1 MNSSSPKTI
10 SIFGATGS
18 VGLSSVDVILQY
30 PEKFIVDTIVAKSNI
45 KKLAE
50 VAKLLKPKL
59 VIVRDGSKVKK
70 LRILLSKEKCEIQSG
85 EIAVIKASARKV
97 DIFIAAIT
105 GIAGLRSTINCIKH
119 VKLIALAN
127 KESLVCFG
135 ENIMK
140 SAKSNNCKIIPLDS
154 EHNALYQIINS
165 KEKKFI
171 KRLII
176 TCSGGPFLGYKRKD
190 LYNVT
195 PGQALKHPIWNMG
208 KKISIDSATLMNKG
222 LELIEAVYL
231 FGIKESQIDVLIH
244 PQSIIHGLVEYIDG
258 STKAN
263 MGTPDMRTPISFA
276 LNWPN
281 REITKTKYLELSKIK
296 SLTFDNVD
304 EDVFPAI
311 KLCREVVRQGGT
323 APAILNAANE
333 IAVRAFLDGHIQF
346 TDIAKVCDSVLQN
359 STPVSADSLEVLF
372 NLDTQSREKASQ
384 WVREYGLC

>member
-1 MNSSSPKTI
+1 MNGSSPKTI
-10 SIFGATGS
+10 SIFGSTGS

-59 VIVRDGSKVKK
+59 VIVCDGSKVKK

-208 KKISIDSATLMNKG
+208 NKISIDSATLMNKG

-281 REITKTKYLELSKIK
+281 REITKAKYLELSKIK
-296 SLTFDNVD
+296 SLTFDNLD

-333 IAVRAFLDGHIQF
+333 IVVNSFLKKRIKF
-346 TDIAKVCDSVLQN
+346 FNIIEIIE
-359 STPVSADSLEVLF
+359 EVLSTLDITQNI
-372 NLDTQSREKASQ
+372 NLDSIIIADRNARKLTKNIIKDLS
-384 WVREYGLC
+384 L

>member
-1 MNSSSPKTI
+1 MISSSPKTI

-18 VGLSSVDVILQY
+18 VGLSSVDVIMQY

-59 VIVRDGSKVKK
+59 VIVCDGIKVKK

-85 EIAVIKASARKV
+85 EIAVIQASTRKV

-105 GIAGLRSTINCIKH
+105 GIAGLRSTINCIEH

-135 ENIMK
+135 ENIIK

-195 PGQALKHPIWNMG
+195 PDQALKHPIWNMG

-296 SLTFDNVD
+296 SLTFDNLD

-311 KLCREVVRQGGT
+311 KLCREAVRQGGT

-333 IAVRAFLDGHIQF
+333 IVVNSFLKKRIKF
-346 TDIAKVCDSVLQN
+346 FNIIEIIE
-359 STPVSADSLEVLF
+359 EVLSTLDIIQNI
-372 NLDTQSREKASQ
+372 NLDSIIIADRNARKLTKNIIKDLS
-384 WVREYGLC
+384 L

>member
-59 VIVRDGSKVKK
+59 VIACDGSKVKK
-70 LRILLSKEKCEIQSG
+70 LRILLNKEKCEIQSG

-154 EHNALYQIINS
+154 EHNALYQIMNS

-195 PGQALKHPIWNMG
+195 PVQALKHPIWNMG
-208 KKISIDSATLMNKG
+208 NKISIDSATLMNKG

-296 SLTFDNVD
+296 SLTFDNLD

-333 IAVRAFLDGHIQF
+333 IVVNSFLKKRIKF
-346 TDIAKVCDSVLQN
+346 FNIIEIIE
-359 STPVSADSLEVLF
+359 EVLSTLDITQNI
-372 NLDTQSREKASQ
+372 NLDSIIIADRNARKLTKNIIKDLS
-384 WVREYGLC
+384 L

>member
-1 MNSSSPKTI
+1 MNSSSSKTI
-10 SIFGATGS
+10 SIFGVTGS
-18 VGLSSVDVILQY
+18 VGLSSVDVIMQY

-45 KKLAE
+45 KKLE
-50 VAKLLKPKL
+50 GVAKLLKPKL
-59 VIVRDGSKVKK
+59 VIVCDGSKVKK
-70 LRILLSKEKCEIQSG
+70 LRIILSKEKCEIQSG

-119 VKLIALAN
+119 VKRIALAN

-135 ENIMK
+135 ENIIK

-195 PGQALKHPIWNMG
+195 PDQALKHPIWNMG

-296 SLTFDNVD
+296 SLTFDNLD

-323 APAILNAANE
+323 APAILSAANE
-333 IAVRAFLDGHIQF
+333 IVVNSFLKKRIKF
-346 TDIAKVCDSVLQN
+346 FNIIEIIE
-359 STPVSADSLEVLF
+359 EVLSTLDITQNI
-372 NLDTQSREKASQ
+372 NLDSIIIADRNARKLTKNIIKDLS
-384 WVREYGLC
+384 L

>member
-1 MNSSSPKTI
+1 MNGSSPKTI
-10 SIFGATGS
+10 SIFGSTGS

-59 VIVRDGSKVKK
+59 VIVCDGSKVKK

-85 EIAVIKASARKV
+85 EIAVIEASARKV

-296 SLTFDNVD
+296 SLTFDNLD

-323 APAILNAANE
+323 APAILNASNE
-333 IAVRAFLDGHIQF
+333 IVVNSFLKKRIKF
-346 TDIAKVCDSVLQN
+346 FNIIEIIEEVLSTLDITQNINLDSVII
-359 STPVSADSLEVLF
+359 ADRNARKLTKNIIKNLSL
-372 NLDTQSREKASQ
+372 
-384 WVREYGLC
+384 

>member
-59 VIVRDGSKVKK
+59 VIACDGSKVKK
-70 LRILLSKEKCEIQSG
+70 LRILLNKEKCEIQSG

-165 KEKKFI
+165 KEKRFI

-195 PGQALKHPIWNMG
+195 PAQALKHPIWNMG
-208 KKISIDSATLMNKG
+208 NKISIDSATLMNKG

-296 SLTFDNVD
+296 SLTFDNLD

-333 IAVRAFLDGHIQF
+333 IVVNSFLKKRIKF
-346 TDIAKVCDSVLQN
+346 FNIIEIIE
-359 STPVSADSLEVLF
+359 EVLSTLDITQNI
-372 NLDTQSREKASQ
+372 NLDSIIIADRNARKLTKNIIKDLS
-384 WVREYGLC
+384 L

>member
-59 VIVRDGSKVKK
+59 VIACDGSKVKK

-85 EIAVIKASARKV
+85 EIAVIEASARKV

-135 ENIMK
+135 ENIIK

-195 PGQALKHPIWNMG
+195 PSQALKHPIWNMG

-296 SLTFDNVD
+296 SLTFDNLD

-333 IAVRAFLDGHIQF
+333 IVVNSFLKKRIKF
-346 TDIAKVCDSVLQN
+346 FNIIEIIE
-359 STPVSADSLEVLF
+359 EVLSTLDITQNI
-372 NLDTQSREKASQ
+372 NLDSIIIADRNARKLTKNIIKDLS
-384 WVREYGLC
+384 L

>member
-1 MNSSSPKTI
+1 MNISDPKTI

-18 VGLSSVDVILQY
+18 VGLSSVDVIMQY
-30 PEKFIVDTIVAKSNI
+30 PEKFIVDTIIAKSNI

-59 VIVRDGSKVKK
+59 VIVCDETKVKK

-135 ENIMK
+135 ENIIK

-195 PGQALKHPIWNMG
+195 PSQALKHPIWNMG

-263 MGTPDMRTPISFA
+263 MGIPDMRTPISFA

-296 SLTFDNVD
+296 SLTFDNLD

-311 KLCREVVRQGGT
+311 KLCREAVRQGGT

-333 IAVRAFLDGHIQF
+333 IVVNSFLKKRIKF
-346 TDIAKVCDSVLQN
+346 SNMIEIIE
-359 STPVSADSLEVLF
+359 EVLSTLDITQNI
-372 NLDTQSREKASQ
+372 NLDSIIIADRDARKLTKNIIKDLS
-384 WVREYGLC
+384 L

>member
-1 MNSSSPKTI
+1 MNISDPKTI

-18 VGLSSVDVILQY
+18 VGLSSVDVIMQY
-30 PEKFIVDTIVAKSNI
+30 PEKFIVDTIIAKSNI

-59 VIVRDGSKVKK
+59 VIVCDGIKVKK

-105 GIAGLRSTINCIKH
+105 GIAGLKSTINCIKH

-135 ENIMK
+135 ENIIK

-296 SLTFDNVD
+296 SLTFDNLD

-311 KLCREVVRQGGT
+311 KLCREAVKQGGT
-323 APAILNAANE
+323 APTILNAANE
-333 IAVRAFLDGHIQF
+333 IVVNSFLKKRIKF
-346 TDIAKVCDSVLQN
+346 SNMIEIIE
-359 STPVSADSLEVLF
+359 EVLSKLDIIQNI
-372 NLDTQSREKASQ
+372 NLDSIIVADRNARKLTKNIIKDLS
-384 WVREYGLC
+384 L

>member
-1 MNSSSPKTI
+1 MISSSPKTI

-18 VGLSSVDVILQY
+18 VGLSSVDVIMQY

-59 VIVRDGSKVKK
+59 VIVSDGSKAKK

-85 EIAVIKASARKV
+85 EIAVIQASTRKV

-105 GIAGLRSTINCIKH
+105 GIAGLRSTINCIEH

-135 ENIMK
+135 ENIIK

-296 SLTFDNVD
+296 SLTFDNLD

-311 KLCREVVRQGGT
+311 KLCREAVRQGGT

-333 IAVRAFLDGHIQF
+333 IVVNSFLKKRIKF
-346 TDIAKVCDSVLQN
+346 SNMIEIIE
-359 STPVSADSLEVLF
+359 EVLSTLDIIQNI
-372 NLDTQSREKASQ
+372 NLDSIIIADRNARKLTKNIIKDLS
-384 WVREYGLC
+384 L

>member
-1 MNSSSPKTI
+1 MNNSSLKTI

-18 VGLSSVDVILQY
+18 VGMSSVDVILQF

-50 VAKLLKPKL
+50 LTKLLRPKL
-59 VIVRDGSKVKK
+59 VIVSDESKLQK
-70 LRILLSKEKCEIQSG
+70 LRILLSKEECEIQSG
-85 EIAVIKASARKV
+85 EIAVIKASTRKV
-97 DIFIAAIT
+97 DIFVAAIT
-105 GIAGLRSTINCIKH
+105 GIAGLRSTINCINH
-119 VKLIALAN
+119 VKLLALAN
-127 KESLVCFG
+127 KESLVCYG
-135 ENIMK
+135 EHIIK
-140 SAKSNNCKIIPLDS
+140 IAKSNNCKIIPLDS

-190 LYNVT
+190 LYNIT
-195 PGQALKHPIWNMG
+195 PSKALKHPIWSMG

-231 FGIKESQIDVLIH
+231 FGIQESQIDVLIH

-296 SLTFDNVD
+296 SLTFDNLD

-311 KLCREVVRQGGT
+311 KLCREAVRQGGT

-333 IAVRAFLDGHIQF
+333 IVVSSFLNKRIKF
-346 TDIAKVCDSVLQN
+346 LNIIEIIE
-359 STPVSADSLEVLF
+359 EVLSTLDITQNI
-372 NLDTQSREKASQ
+372 NLDSIVIADKNARKLTKNIIKDLS
-384 WVREYGLC
+384 Y

>member
-1 MNSSSPKTI
+1 MISSSPKTI

-18 VGLSSVDVILQY
+18 VGLSSVDVIMQY

-59 VIVRDGSKVKK
+59 VIVCDGIKVKK

-85 EIAVIKASARKV
+85 EIAVIQASARKV

-105 GIAGLRSTINCIKH
+105 GIAGLRSTINCIEH

-135 ENIMK
+135 ENIIK
-140 SAKSNNCKIIPLDS
+140 SAKSNNCKIIPLES

-195 PGQALKHPIWNMG
+195 PDQALKHPIWNMG

-296 SLTFDNVD
+296 SLTFDNLD

-311 KLCREVVRQGGT
+311 KLCREAVRQGGT

-333 IAVRAFLDGHIQF
+333 IVVNSFLEKRIKF
-346 TDIAKVCDSVLQN
+346 SNMIEIIE
-359 STPVSADSLEVLF
+359 EVLSTLDITQNI
-372 NLDTQSREKASQ
+372 NLDSIIIADRDARKLTKNIIKDLS
-384 WVREYGLC
+384 L

>member
-18 VGLSSVDVILQY
+18 VGLSSVDVIMQY

-59 VIVRDGSKVKK
+59 VIVCDGIKVKK

-85 EIAVIKASARKV
+85 EIAVIQASARKV

-105 GIAGLRSTINCIKH
+105 GIAGLRSTINCIEH

-135 ENIMK
+135 ENIIK

-296 SLTFDNVD
+296 SLTFDNLD

-311 KLCREVVRQGGT
+311 KLCREAVRQGGT

-333 IAVRAFLDGHIQF
+333 IVVNSFLKKRIKF
-346 TDIAKVCDSVLQN
+346 SNMIEIIE
-359 STPVSADSLEVLF
+359 EVLSTLDITQNI
-372 NLDTQSREKASQ
+372 NLDSIIIADRNARKLTKNIIKDLS
-384 WVREYGLC
+384 L

>member
-59 VIVRDGSKVKK
+59 VIVCDGSKVKK

-154 EHNALYQIINS
+154 EHNALFQIINS

-195 PGQALKHPIWNMG
+195 PDQALKHPIWNMG

-258 STKAN
+258 SIKAN

-296 SLTFDNVD
+296 SLTFDNLD

-323 APAILNAANE
+323 APAILNASNE
-333 IAVRAFLDGHIQF
+333 IVVNSFLKKRIKF
-346 TDIAKVCDSVLQN
+346 FNIIEIIE
-359 STPVSADSLEVLF
+359 EVLSTLDITQNI
-372 NLDTQSREKASQ
+372 NLDSIIIADRNARKLTKNIIKDLS
-384 WVREYGLC
+384 L

>member
-1 MNSSSPKTI
+1 MNISDPKTI

-18 VGLSSVDVILQY
+18 VGLSSVDVIMQY
-30 PEKFIVDTIVAKSNI
+30 PEKFIVDTIIAKSNI

-59 VIVRDGSKVKK
+59 VIVCDGIKVKK

-85 EIAVIKASARKV
+85 EIAVIQASARKV

-105 GIAGLRSTINCIKH
+105 GIAGLRSTINCIEH

-135 ENIMK
+135 ENIIK

-195 PGQALKHPIWNMG
+195 PDQALKHPIWNMG

-296 SLTFDNVD
+296 SLTFDNLD

-333 IAVRAFLDGHIQF
+333 IVVNSFLKKRIKF
-346 TDIAKVCDSVLQN
+346 SNMIKIIE
-359 STPVSADSLEVLF
+359 EVLSTLDIIQNI
-372 NLDTQSREKASQ
+372 NLDSIIIADRNARKLTKNIIKDLS
-384 WVREYGLC
+384 L

>member
-1 MNSSSPKTI
+1 MISSSPKTI

-18 VGLSSVDVILQY
+18 VGLSSVDVIMQY
-30 PEKFIVDTIVAKSNI
+30 PEKFFVDTIVAKSNI

-59 VIVRDGSKVKK
+59 VIVCDGIKVKK

-85 EIAVIKASARKV
+85 EIAVIQASTRKV

-105 GIAGLRSTINCIKH
+105 GIAGLRSTINCIEH

-135 ENIMK
+135 ENIIK

-171 KRLII
+171 KSLII

-195 PGQALKHPIWNMG
+195 PDQALIHPIWNIG
-208 KKISIDSATLMNKG
+208 KKITIDSATLMNKG

-296 SLTFDNVD
+296 SLTFDNLD

-311 KLCREVVRQGGT
+311 KLCREAVRQGGT

-333 IAVRAFLDGHIQF
+333 IVVNSFLKKRIKF
-346 TDIAKVCDSVLQN
+346 SNMIEIIE
-359 STPVSADSLEVLF
+359 EVLSTLDIIQNI
-372 NLDTQSREKASQ
+372 NLDSIIIADRNARKLTKNIIKDLS
-384 WVREYGLC
+384 L

>member
-1 MNSSSPKTI
+1 MNSSSSKTI

-18 VGLSSVDVILQY
+18 VGLSSADVILQY

-50 VAKLLKPKL
+50 LTKLLRPKL
-59 VIVRDGSKVKK
+59 VIVSDESKLKK
-70 LRILLSKEKCEIQSG
+70 LRILLNKEKCEVQSG
-85 EIAVIKASARKV
+85 EISVIKASTRKV
-97 DIFIAAIT
+97 DIFVAAIT
-105 GIAGLRSTINCIKH
+105 GIAGLRSTISCIKH

-127 KESLVCFG
+127 KESLVCYG
-135 ENIMK
+135 EYIIK

-154 EHNALYQIINS
+154 EHNALYQIINL

-195 PGQALKHPIWNMG
+195 AGQALKHPVWKMG

-231 FGIKESQIDVLIH
+231 FGIKEAQIDVLMH

-281 REITKTKYLELSKIK
+281 REITKTKYLELSKVK
-296 SLTFDNVD
+296 SLTFDNLD

-311 KLCREVVRQGGT
+311 KICREVVRQGGT

-333 IAVRAFLDGHIQF
+333 IAVSSFLDKRIKF
-346 TDIAKVCDSVLQN
+346 LNITEIIEEVLSTTDIRQN
-359 STPVSADSLEVLF
+359 I
-372 NLDTQSREKASQ
+372 NLDSIIIADKNARKLAKNIIKDLS
-384 WVREYGLC
+384 Y

>member
-10 SIFGATGS
+10 SIFGVTGS
-18 VGLSSVDVILQY
+18 VGMSSVDVILQY

-59 VIVRDGSKVKK
+59 VIVCDGSKVKK

-85 EIAVIKASARKV
+85 EIEIIKASARKV

-296 SLTFDNVD
+296 SLTFDNLD

-333 IAVRAFLDGHIQF
+333 IVVNSFLKKRIKF
-346 TDIAKVCDSVLQN
+346 FNIIEIIE
-359 STPVSADSLEVLF
+359 EVLSTLDITQNI
-372 NLDTQSREKASQ
+372 NLDSIIIADRNARKLTKNIIKDLS
-384 WVREYGLC
+384 L

>member
-1 MNSSSPKTI
+1 MNGSSPKTI
-10 SIFGATGS
+10 SIFGSTGS

-59 VIVRDGSKVKK
+59 VIVCDGSKVKK

-135 ENIMK
+135 ENIIK

-165 KEKKFI
+165 KEKRFI

-208 KKISIDSATLMNKG
+208 NKISIDSATLMNKG

-281 REITKTKYLELSKIK
+281 REITKAKYLELSKIK
-296 SLTFDNVD
+296 SLTFDNLD

-333 IAVRAFLDGHIQF
+333 IVVNSFLKKRIKF
-346 TDIAKVCDSVLQN
+346 FNIIEIIE
-359 STPVSADSLEVLF
+359 EVLSTLDITQNI
-372 NLDTQSREKASQ
+372 NLDSIIIADRNARKLTKNIIKDLS
-384 WVREYGLC
+384 L

>member
-1 MNSSSPKTI
+1 MNGSSPKTI
-10 SIFGATGS
+10 SIFGSTGS

-59 VIVRDGSKVKK
+59 VIVCDGSKVKK

-85 EIAVIKASARKV
+85 EIAVIEASARKV

-135 ENIMK
+135 ENIIK

-195 PGQALKHPIWNMG
+195 PDQALKHPIWNMG

-296 SLTFDNVD
+296 SLTFDNLD

-333 IAVRAFLDGHIQF
+333 IVVNSFLKKRIKF
-346 TDIAKVCDSVLQN
+346 FNIIEIIE
-359 STPVSADSLEVLF
+359 EVLSTLDITQNI
-372 NLDTQSREKASQ
+372 NLDSIIIADRNARKLTKNIIKDLS
-384 WVREYGLC
+384 L

>member
-1 MNSSSPKTI
+1 MNGSSPKTI
-10 SIFGATGS
+10 SIFGSTGS

-30 PEKFIVDTIVAKSNI
+30 PEKFIVDTIVANNNI

-59 VIVRDGSKVKK
+59 VIVCDGSKVKK

-135 ENIMK
+135 ENIIK

-195 PGQALKHPIWNMG
+195 PDQALKHPIWNMG
-208 KKISIDSATLMNKG
+208 NKISIDSATLMNKG

-296 SLTFDNVD
+296 SLTFDNLD

-333 IAVRAFLDGHIQF
+333 IVVNSFLKKRIKF
-346 TDIAKVCDSVLQN
+346 FNIIEIIE
-359 STPVSADSLEVLF
+359 EVLSTLDITQNI
-372 NLDTQSREKASQ
+372 NLDSIIIADRNARKLTKNIIKDLS
-384 WVREYGLC
+384 L

>member
-1 MNSSSPKTI
+1 MNISDPKTI

-59 VIVRDGSKVKK
+59 VIACDGSKVKK
-70 LRILLSKEKCEIQSG
+70 LRILLNKEKCEIQSG

-135 ENIMK
+135 ENIIK

-154 EHNALYQIINS
+154 EHNALYQIMNS

-195 PGQALKHPIWNMG
+195 PVQALKHPIWNMG
-208 KKISIDSATLMNKG
+208 NKISIDSATLMNKG

-296 SLTFDNVD
+296 SLTFDNLD

-333 IAVRAFLDGHIQF
+333 IVVNSFLKKRIKF
-346 TDIAKVCDSVLQN
+346 FNIIEIIE
-359 STPVSADSLEVLF
+359 EVLSTLDITQNI
-372 NLDTQSREKASQ
+372 NLDSIIIADRNARKLTKNIIKDLS
-384 WVREYGLC
+384 L

>member
-1 MNSSSPKTI
+1 MNGSSPKTI
-10 SIFGATGS
+10 SIFGSTGS

-59 VIVRDGSKVKK
+59 VIVCDGSKVKK

-105 GIAGLRSTINCIKH
+105 GIAGLKSTINCIKH

-135 ENIMK
+135 ENIIK

-195 PGQALKHPIWNMG
+195 PDQALKHPIWNMG

-296 SLTFDNVD
+296 SLTFDNLD

-323 APAILNAANE
+323 APAILNASNE
-333 IAVRAFLDGHIQF
+333 IVVNSFLKKRIKF
-346 TDIAKVCDSVLQN
+346 FNIIEIIE
-359 STPVSADSLEVLF
+359 EVLSTLDITQNI
-372 NLDTQSREKASQ
+372 NLDSILIADRNARKLTKNIIKDLS
-384 WVREYGLC
+384 L